1 MIAPPYAVGFDI
13 GVTNV
18 KTVCIAPSGEVLVR
32 ESFQTRGESP
42 DWPARIAARLAE
54 MERRHGHAAAVG
66 IAAPGVAR
74 ADGAGI
80 RWMRGR
86 LTEVQGLNWGEF
98 LGRPAPVIN
107 DAQAALVGEA
117 WIGAARG
124 ATNVILLTLGTGV
137 GGAAIVDGHLLRGHL
152 GRAGHLGHICLDLN
166 GGPDIVNTPGSLE
179 AMIGNYTI
187 AERSGGRFKDT
198 HDLIEAYVRG
208 NADARRIWE
217 RSLDALAGGI
227 ASLIN
232 VLDPEI
238 VIIGGGI
245 AVAGDALFRPVRE
258 RLRRVAWSL
267 DGEQVRVVPAAL
279 GEYAGAIG
287 AARHALTQVMEN
299 AT

>member
-1 MIAPPYAVGFDI
+1 MITSPYAVGFDI

-18 KTVCIAPSGEVLVR
+18 KTVCVAPGGEVLVR
-32 ESFQTRGESP
+32 ESFQTRAESP
-42 DWPARIAARLAE
+42 DWPRRIASRFAE
-54 MERRHGHAAAVG
+54 LERRHGPAAAVG

-74 ADGAGI
+74 ADGTSI

-98 LGRPAPVIN
+98 IGRRVPVLN
-107 DAQAALVGEA
+107 DAQAALAGEA

-166 GGPDIVNTPGSLE
+166 GEPDIVNTPGSLE
-179 AMIGNYTI
+179 QMVGNYTI

-198 HDLIEAYVRG
+198 HDLVAAYVRG
-208 NADARRIWE
+208 NADARRIWD
-217 RSLDALAGGI
+217 RSLDALACGI
-227 ASLIN
+227 ASLMN
-232 VLDPEI
+232 VLDPEF

-245 AVAGDALFRPVRE
+245 AIAGDVLVRPLQD
-258 RLRRVAWSL
+258 RLRRVSWSL
-267 DGEQVRVVPAAL
+267 DGEQVQIVPAAL
-279 GEYAGAIG
+279 GEFAGAIG
-287 AARHALTQVMEN
+287 AARHALTQVQEMG
-299 AT
+299 T